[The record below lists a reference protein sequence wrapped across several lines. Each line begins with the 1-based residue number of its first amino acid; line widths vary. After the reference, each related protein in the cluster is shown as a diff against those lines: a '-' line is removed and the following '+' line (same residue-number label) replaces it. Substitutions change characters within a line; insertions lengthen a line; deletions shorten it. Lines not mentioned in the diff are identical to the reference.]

1 MMCLGKTLWPFL
13 HKSLQLDYLSFQESH
28 KGNCLNDRHVQNN
41 IRCYSKLFKCS
52 LMISE
57 IDAFQPQEVNKES
70 LKLPGGWW
78 KRLRDYGRSMHH
90 TSHRGDRHWVSGL
103 GSEEGSHELN
113 SLVSRHRWWRCHISL
128 RWRAS
133 TSTQSRKWGWAISCT
148 IKFWDIQ
155 RYIFG
160 CFPCSL
166 YNVIVRP
173 KSACRSYISYHCSGP
188 YSNTSHIETNMLS
201 SNWVDVAGS
210 LLTVLSRVLLA
221 LPLFLDM
228 LGMNAMQLL
237 YSRVHVQAWNLVEY

>member
-90 TSHRGDRHWVSGL
+90 TSHRGTGIGFLAWAVKKVVMNWIAWSADIDGGGATLACDEGPAHPHSRESEDEPTAAPSNSGIFR
-103 GSEEGSHELN
+103 GIY
-113 SLVSRHRWWRCHISL
+113 LVASPAAYTMWLLDQSQHVGAIYHTIVVDHTATHHIL
-128 RWRAS
+128 RP
-133 TSTQSRKWGWAISCT
+133 I
-148 IKFWDIQ
+148 
-155 RYIFG
+155 
-160 CFPCSL
+160 CFP
-166 YNVIVRP
+166 VT
-173 KSACRSYISYHCSGP
+173 GW
-188 YSNTSHIETNMLS
+188 M
-201 SNWVDVAGS
+201 
-210 LLTVLSRVLLA
+210 
-221 LPLFLDM
+221 
-228 LGMNAMQLL
+228 
-237 YSRVHVQAWNLVEY
+237 